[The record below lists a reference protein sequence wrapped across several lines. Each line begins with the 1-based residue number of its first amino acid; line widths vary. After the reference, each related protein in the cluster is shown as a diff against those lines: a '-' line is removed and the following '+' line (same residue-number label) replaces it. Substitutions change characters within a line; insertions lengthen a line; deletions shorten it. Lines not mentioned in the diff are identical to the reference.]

1 MGLKI
6 AQIAAADMSIR
17 FLLWDQIKVLQQAG
31 HEVVAV
37 CGPGEW
43 VEKMRTE
50 GVSVE
55 VIDITR
61 ELNPLA
67 DLRALAQLYRLFRL
81 HRFDVVHT
89 HTPKAGLLGPLAA
102 RLAGVPVAVHTIH
115 GLLFHDRMPRLKRW
129 LFWLPEKWTAVFSH
143 YLLSQSREDMD
154 VAVRTRLCSRD
165 KISYI
170 GNGIDLAHFNAE
182 SNGERFRRRWE
193 LGFTDNDFVVG
204 SVGRLVYEKGFAEL
218 FAAADKLSSE
228 PDSIKFV
235 VVGPEEKNQSDAIDS
250 GRIQELNRGGTMR
263 FLGWRD
269 DVVSWYPA
277 MDLFVLPSHREGIP
291 RACMEA
297 SAMERPVIASDIRGC
312 REVIEHGRTGLLV
325 AVGDSAALAAAIREL
340 RRDPSRRQQM
350 GAEGRRHIAE
360 QFDSRLVLQ
369 RLCDFYSRIELSP
382 ATKRH
387 KA

>member
-6 AQIAAADMSIR
+6 AKVAAADMSIR

-43 VEKMRTE
+43 VEKMRAD
-50 GVSVE
+50 GVCVE
-55 VIDITR
+55 VIDIRR
-61 ELNPLA
+61 ELSPLA
-67 DLRALAQLYRLFRL
+67 DLRALAQLYRLFRF
-81 HRFDVVHT
+81 HHFDVVHT
-89 HTPKAGLLGPLAA
+89 HTPKAGLLGPVAA
-102 RLAGVPVAVHTIH
+102 RLAGVPVVVHTIH
-115 GLLFHDRMPRLKRW
+115 GLLFHDRMPRWKRC
-129 LFWLPEKWTAVFSH
+129 LFWLPEKWTAIFSH
-143 YLLSQSREDMD
+143 YLLSQSREDVD
-154 VAVRTRLCSRD
+154 VAVRTHLCSRD

-170 GNGIDLAHFNAE
+170 GNGIDLTHFSAK
-182 SNGERFRRRWE
+182 SNGERIRRRCQ
-193 LGFTDNDFVVG
+193 LGLTEDDFVIG

-218 FAAADKLSSE
+218 FAAADRLSSD
-228 PDSIKFV
+228 PDPIKFL
-235 VVGPEEKNQSDAIDS
+235 VVGPEEKNQNDAIDS
-250 GRIQELNRGGTMR
+250 GLMQELKRRGVIR

-297 SAMERPVIASDIRGC
+297 SAMQRPVIASDIRGC

-325 AVGDSAALAAAIREL
+325 TMGDSVALAAAIREL
-340 RRDPSRRQQM
+340 RRDPLRRQQM
-350 GAEGRRHIAE
+350 GTEGRRHIAE

-369 RLCDFYSRIELSP
+369 RLCNFYSRIELGL
-382 ATKRH
+382 ATRRH